1 MTRRKKAALLVGCLL
16 VAAAVVGGVQ
26 YYLDNIKLPA
36 VSPTQVVEDYF
47 AALKSRDYKKA
58 YGFVSLR
65 HYNNSFNQFVDRV
78 DMYAPDMHL
87 EVTGESIAKDTAVV
101 ATRVLLPLE
110 FGLYSS
116 DSTMDLVRVQR
127 EWKIVHP

>member
-1 MTRRKKAALLVGCLL
+1 MLLLGCLL
-16 VAAAVVGGVQ
+16 VAAAGVAGVQ

-36 VSPTQVVEDYF
+36 VSPTQVVEEYF

-58 YGFVSLR
+58 YALISLR
-65 HYNNSFNQFVDRV
+65 HYNNSFNQFIDRAA
-78 DMYAPDMHL
+78 MYSPDMHL
-87 EVTGESIAKDTAVV
+87 EVTGESVANDTAVV
-101 ATRVLLPLE
+101 AARVLLPLE

-116 DSTMDLVRVQR
+116 DSSMDLVRVQR